1 MSVHENA
8 RPTHWSGRVV
18 NEPTGCGRDRQER
31 ESMELFTKMYMNASE
46 KMCKSIRKNAEGQ
59 TMTEYALILAAV
71 AIVAYV
77 TYQVMG
83 QDIGSMVNKID
94 AALSAA

>member
-1 MSVHENA
+1 MRLISKV
-8 RPTHWSGRVV
+8 SGWFSSR
-18 NEPTGCGRDRQER
+18 RQ
-31 ESMELFTKMYMNASE
+31 
-46 KMCKSIRKNAEGQ
+46 GQ

-83 QDIGSMVNKID
+83 QDIGSMVSKINS
-94 AALSAA
+94 ALLAT

>member
-1 MSVHENA
+1 METVTQVYVRA
-8 RPTHWSGRVV
+8 R
-18 NEPTGCGRDRQER
+18 ER
-31 ESMELFTKMYMNASE
+31 LLKAVRRY
-46 KMCKSIRKNAEGQ
+46 AEGQ

-94 AALSAA
+94 TALSTA

>member
-1 MSVHENA
+1 MN
-8 RPTHWSGRVV
+8 RI
-18 NEPTGCGRDRQER
+18 
-31 ESMELFTKMYMNASE
+31 TKLYVKASE
-46 KMCKSIRKNAEGQ
+46 RMHGGAHGQ

-83 QDIGSMVNKID
+83 QDIGSMVSKVD
-94 AALSAA
+94 SALYTA

>member
-1 MSVHENA
+1 MTSWYVKLITQM
-8 RPTHWSGRVV
+8 R
-18 NEPTGCGRDRQER
+18 
-31 ESMELFTKMYMNASE
+31 
-46 KMCKSIRKNAEGQ
+46 RKVRGQ

-83 QDIGSMVNKID
+83 QDIGSMVSTID
-94 AALSAA
+94 TALSSS

>member
-1 MSVHENA
+1 MERINKWYIRVRENVIK
-8 RPTHWSGRVV
+8 RNS
-18 NEPTGCGRDRQER
+18 
-31 ESMELFTKMYMNASE
+31 
-46 KMCKSIRKNAEGQ
+46 GQ

-83 QDIGSMVNKID
+83 QDIGSMVSKID
-94 AALSAA
+94 TALAAA

>member
-1 MSVHENA
+1 MKVISWINRWEMS
-8 RPTHWSGRVV
+8 
-18 NEPTGCGRDRQER
+18 
-31 ESMELFTKMYMNASE
+31 
-46 KMCKSIRKNAEGQ
+46 KSRGQ

-83 QDIGSMVNKID
+83 QDIGSMVSKINSALL
-94 AALSAA
+94 AA

>member
-1 MSVHENA
+1 MSA
-8 RPTHWSGRVV
+8 RQMMRV
-18 NEPTGCGRDRQER
+18 NNRLWPRKRRER
-31 ESMELFTKMYMNASE
+31 KSMELCSKMYVHVSE
-46 KMCKSIRKNAEGQ
+46 KIRKRMRRDAEGQ

-94 AALSAA
+94 SALSTA

>member
-1 MSVHENA
+1 MYAKANECVLRRVA
-8 RPTHWSGRVV
+8 GR
-18 NEPTGCGRDRQER
+18 
-31 ESMELFTKMYMNASE
+31 
-46 KMCKSIRKNAEGQ
+46 AEGQ
-59 TMTEYALILAAV
+59 TMTEYSLILAAV

-94 AALSAA
+94 SALSNA

>member
-1 MSVHENA
+1 MKRVRDNYVRA
-8 RPTHWSGRVV
+8 R
-18 NEPTGCGRDRQER
+18 EAIER
-31 ESMELFTKMYMNASE
+31 FAKG
-46 KMCKSIRKNAEGQ
+46 KEGQ

-83 QDIGSMVNKID
+83 QDIGLLVNKID
-94 AALSAA
+94 SALTAA

>member
-1 MSVHENA
+1 
-8 RPTHWSGRVV
+8 
-18 NEPTGCGRDRQER
+18 
-31 ESMELFTKMYMNASE
+31 MELLNTLYVRASE
-46 KMCKSIRKNAEGQ
+46 KLLTRVRRDAKAQ

-94 AALSAA
+94 SALSSA

>member
-1 MSVHENA
+1 MNWTSERHVNGEDRTHEA
-8 RPTHWSGRVV
+8 VDG
-18 NEPTGCGRDRQER
+18 
-31 ESMELFTKMYMNASE
+31 M
-46 KMCKSIRKNAEGQ
+46 RKGQ

-83 QDIGSMVNKID
+83 QDIGSMVGFVD
-94 AALSAA
+94 SALSSA

>member
-1 MSVHENA
+1 
-8 RPTHWSGRVV
+8 
-18 NEPTGCGRDRQER
+18 
-31 ESMELFTKMYMNASE
+31 MELFTKMYVNASE
-46 KMCKSIRKNAEGQ
+46 KMRKSIRTNAEGQ

-83 QDIGSMVNKID
+83 QDIGSMVSKID
-94 AALSAA
+94 TALAAA

>member
-1 MSVHENA
+1 MDKTIKACVNGSERVRDMLRNS
-8 RPTHWSGRVV
+8 WS
-18 NEPTGCGRDRQER
+18 
-31 ESMELFTKMYMNASE
+31 A
-46 KMCKSIRKNAEGQ
+46 Q

-83 QDIGSMVNKID
+83 QDIGSMVNTID
-94 AALSAA
+94 SALATS

>member
-1 MSVHENA
+1 MKGLMT
-8 RPTHWSGRVV
+8 R
-18 NEPTGCGRDRQER
+18 
-31 ESMELFTKMYMNASE
+31 MYIKVWE
-46 KMCKSIRKNAEGQ
+46 YRKGQ

-83 QDIGSMVNKID
+83 QDIGSMVSKID
-94 AALSAA
+94 TALAAA